1 MTPGRATA
9 EGTARFRQRFA
20 DRTAAGHFR
29 SAAGLWLSSIGVGT
43 YLGALDAATDAAYEE
58 AILAALAAG
67 INVFDSAA
75 NYRGGHSERC
85 IGRALEQAFANG
97 LAARDEVFVS
107 TKGGFPADGGP
118 HSLEPSFLEGELEKS
133 RASLGLET
141 IDLYYL
147 HNPET
152 ALSSGST
159 DEALES
165 VRRALAWGGGA
176 RDEGRV
182 AAVGIATWGGLR
194 QPPGAAD
201 HLPLTELVGPDP
213 ESPALVAVQ
222 LPLNL
227 AMPEALAAPTQELD
241 EATLPAL
248 VVARYA
254 GLWTF
259 ASASILQ
266 GRLTA
271 GLPAEIAEI
280 FPGLGT
286 DAQRALQFT
295 RSAPGV
301 TTALVGMSSP
311 EHVRENLELVRHE
324 PAAAEELQRLF
335 AGGVS

>member
-1 MTPGRATA
+1 MRPGRATP

-20 DRTAAGHFR
+20 GRTAAGHFR
-29 SAAGLWLSSIGVGT
+29 SAGGLWLSSIGVGT
-43 YLGALDAATDAAYEE
+43 YLGADDAATDAAYEE
-58 AILAALAAG
+58 AVLAALAAG
-67 INVFDSAA
+67 VNVFDSAA
-75 NYRGGHSERC
+75 NYRGGRSEHC
-85 IGRALEQAFANG
+85 VGRALERAFANG

-107 TKGGFPADGGP
+107 TKGGFPADGGS
-118 HSLEPSFLEGELEKS
+118 HSLEPSFLAGELEKS

-141 IDLYYL
+141 IDLYHL

-152 ALSSGST
+152 QLREGST
-159 DEALES
+159 EEDPES
-165 VRRALAWGGGA
+165 IRRALVWGGEA
-176 RDEGRV
+176 RDRGSI
-182 AAVGIATWGGLR
+182 AAVGIATWNGLR
-194 QPPGAAD
+194 RPPGASD
-201 HLPLTELVGPDP
+201 HLPLTELVGRDR
-213 ESPALVAVQ
+213 EAPALAAIQ

-241 EATLPAL
+241 GATLPVL

-266 GRLTA
+266 GRLA
-271 GLPAEIAEI
+271 GGLPAEIAEV
-280 FPGLGT
+280 FAGLET

-311 EHVRENLELVRHE
+311 EHVRENLELARHE
-324 PAAAEELQRLF
+324 PAAAEKLQRLF

>member
-1 MTPGRATA
+1 MRRGRATP

-20 DRTAAGHFR
+20 GRTAAGHFR
-29 SAAGLWLSSIGVGT
+29 SASGLWLSSIGVGT
-43 YLGALDAATDAAYEE
+43 YLGADDAATDAAYEE
-58 AILAALAAG
+58 AVLAALAAG
-67 INVFDSAA
+67 VNVFDSAA
-75 NYRGGHSERC
+75 NYRSGRSERC
-85 IGRALEQAFANG
+85 VGRALERAFATG
-97 LAARDEVFVS
+97 VAARDEVFVS
-107 TKGGFPADGGP
+107 TKGGFPAGGGP
-118 HSLEPSFLEGELEKS
+118 HCLEPSFLAGELEKS

-152 ALSSGST
+152 ELSSRSK
-159 DEALES
+159 DAALES
-165 VRRALAWGGGA
+165 IRRALTWGGGA

-182 AAVGIATWGGLR
+182 AAVGIATWNGLR
-194 QPPGAAD
+194 RPPGASE
-201 HLPLTELVGPDP
+201 HLPLTGLISPDR
-213 ESPALVAVQ
+213 ESPALTAIQ

-254 GLWTF
+254 GLSTF

-266 GRLTA
+266 GRLAA
-271 GLPAEIAEI
+271 GLPAEIAEV
-280 FPGLGT
+280 FAGLET